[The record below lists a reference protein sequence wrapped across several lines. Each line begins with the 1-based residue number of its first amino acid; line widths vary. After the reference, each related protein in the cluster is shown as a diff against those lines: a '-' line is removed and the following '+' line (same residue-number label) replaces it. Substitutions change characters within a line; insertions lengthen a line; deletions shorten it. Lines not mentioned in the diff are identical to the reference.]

1 MAKYTFIKDF
11 DYTSYGIAPMPQ
23 TIKKGESFDGIET
36 ENGIV
41 ISLNGSNPSDYKNE
55 KLYPDMPS
63 SYLTV
68 PKEYLTQSFLQKHK
82 NHLLILGGLV
92 IAYFVYKKLKK

>member
-11 DYTSYGIAPMPQ
+11 NYTVYGVGRQ
-23 TIKKGESFDGIET
+23 DLTIKKGETFDGIET

-41 ISLNGSNPSDYKNE
+41 ISLDGSNASDYKNE
-55 KLYPDMPS
+55 KLYPDMIS

-68 PKEYLTQSFLQKHK
+68 PKEYLTQTFLEK
-82 NHLLILGGLV
+82 NKTNLLIVGVLVLGYL
-92 IAYFVYKKLKK
+92 AYKKFNK

>member
-11 DYTSYGIAPMPQ
+11 DYTVYGVGRQ
-23 TIKKGESFDGIET
+23 DKTIKKGETFDGIET

-41 ISLNGSNPSDYKNE
+41 ISLDGSNASDYKNE
-55 KLYPDMPS
+55 KLYPDMIS

-82 NHLLILGGLV
+82 NHLLIVGAIV
-92 IAYFVYKKLKK
+92 IGYLAYKKFNK

>member
-11 DYTSYGIAPMPQ
+11 DYTSYGIAPMPK

-41 ISLNGSNPSDYKNE
+41 ISLDGSNPSDYKKE
-55 KLYPDMPS
+55 KLNPDMPS

-68 PKEYLTQSFLQKHK
+68 PKKYLTQSFLQKHK
-82 NHLLILGGLV
+82 NHLFILGALV
-92 IAYFVYKKLKK
+92 LGYLAYKKFNK

>member
-1 MAKYTFIKDF
+1 MAQYTFIKDF
-11 DYTSYGIAPMPQ
+11 DYTSYGKAPMPK

-41 ISLNGSNPSDYKNE
+41 ISLDGSNPYDYKNE
-55 KLYPDMPS
+55 KLYPHMIS

-68 PKEYLTQSFLQKHK
+68 PKEYLTQTFLQKNK
-82 NHLLILGGLV
+82 TNLLILGVLV
-92 IAYFVYKKLKK
+92 LGYLAYKKFNK